1 MAASNTLSSSVVF
14 AKEAEMARLEQ
25 EYAFLTRELEKE
37 TDKDARANIEMDQQL
52 SSTTSRPA
60 VAAAWR
66 PLRTTLTWR
75 RSCAA
80 SHQLHVT

>member
-25 EYAFLTRELEKE
+25 EYAFLARELEKE

-52 SSTTSRPA
+52 
-60 VAAAWR
+60 VIHYF
-66 PLRTTLTWR
+66 
-75 RSCAA
+75 AA
-80 SHQLHVT
+80 SRGSSVEAAKDHLDVEAELRS